1 MSARAIDRR
10 LLGAM
15 LVCSVLTFASALHA
29 QDRAIGPGQE
39 AAVLA
44 LFAPYALAA
53 PVAHGYALWNVA
65 IESAQV
71 VVTLRAADG
80 RETTLTL
87 QHPEVAHAAALHTA
101 SFAVLYGGVSDGDAL
116 AARAALLAA
125 IQRNDDGAFWGE
137 SATAVVDDAGV
148 RVDGIV
154 AIALIFALA
163 SLLAGRLLVDAP
175 RWIGPALLGTLVA
188 GALVR
193 LALSPQ
199 IFLGAWPWSRLYVH
213 ARAVAVGPVL
223 AAYAEHSGQTIYLTD
238 VMLWTS
244 FAYAVV
250 MPLVL
255 FSHATYLLRDARAG
269 LAASFAI
276 AFLPQHVRYS
286 ISEDG
291 FVGSLVLTSLAF
303 ALIHGALRDESK
315 IVRWLLLL
323 ALPWVL
329 YPGYLL
335 RPLNILFIVVYTA
348 AILFLHAET
357 APRWRRALVLGVVLA
372 VGAAASVAFF
382 EQHEKT
388 VEAISILGWLGSVL
402 GVLVSPRLM
411 VMTDPTRTPFVLI
424 VLAVLGGVLTWRAG
438 ERRLVSYLLAWLLL
452 FVVAHAV
459 VVQESMQPRYHM
471 HLVVPFLLLGASAVT
486 RIEARHRRWL
496 WAAAAF
502 LVASPWVHRGFV
514 QDIDYTELR
523 EYEFVHRARALVPA
537 ECTVIEY
544 TGGENRRVDE
554 LRFSRIGVIAG
565 PDGRHKFRAIGVF
578 PDGRPAEGQPS
589 IDALL
594 RDPPECLY
602 FYEGLACSAW
612 RGRNEN
618 YAAQC
623 LALRLVEPARHL
635 LATVEVAQEELVGV
649 VEEGR
654 ALLAHDGGDRAGLGV
669 DAVDADDLVAALVV
683 EERDGLRVRR
693 PVLVAHVPGVGEE
706 RVRHGD
712 LGPRRHVE
720 EVRLGLRDR
729 VPGLEVEVA

>member
-1 MSARAIDRR
+1 MCTRAIDRR
-10 LLGAM
+10 LLAALLLGSV
-15 LVCSVLTFASALHA
+15 LVGSVLTFASSLCA

-44 LFAPYALAA
+44 MFAPYALAQ
-53 PVAHGYALWNVA
+53 PVARGYALWNVA
-65 IESAQV
+65 IESTQV
-71 VVTLRAADG
+71 VVTLRAPDG

-87 QHPEVAHAAALHTA
+87 QRPETADATAQQTA
-101 SFAVLYGGVSDGDAL
+101 SFAVVYGGVADGDAM

-125 IQRNDDGAFWGE
+125 IRRNDRGAFWGE
-137 SATAVVDDAGV
+137 SASAVVDNAGV

-154 AIALIFALA
+154 AIALIFLLAL
-163 SLLAGRLLVDAP
+163 LLAGRLLVDAP
-175 RWIGPALLGTLVA
+175 RWIGPALLGTVVA

-199 IFLGAWPWSRLYVH
+199 IFLGAWPWSRLYLH
-213 ARAVAVGPVL
+213 ARAVAFGPVL
-223 AAYAEHSGQTIYLTD
+223 AAYSEHSAQSIYLTD

-244 FAYAVV
+244 FAYAVL

-303 ALIHGALRDESK
+303 ALIHGALRDESR

-335 RPLNILFIVVYTA
+335 RPLNILFVVVYAA

-372 VGAAASVAFF
+372 TGAAASLAFF

-388 VEAISILGWLGSVL
+388 VEQVSILGWLGKLLAVL
-402 GVLVSPRLM
+402 LSPRLM

-424 VLAVLGGVLTWRAG
+424 VLAVLGGVLTWRKG
-438 ERRLVSYLLAWLLL
+438 ERRLVGYLLAWLLL
-452 FVVAHAV
+452 FVGAHAV
-459 VVQESMQPRYHM
+459 VVQDSMQPRYHM

-496 WAAAAF
+496 WAAGAF
-502 LVASPWVHRGFV
+502 MLVAPWLHRGFV

-523 EYEFVHRARALVPA
+523 EYEFVHRARAIVPA

-544 TGGENRRVDE
+544 TGGENRRDDE

-565 PDGRHKFRAIGVF
+565 PAALHKFKAIGVF

-589 IDALL
+589 IDVLL
-594 RDPPECLY
+594 RDPPDCLY

-612 RGRNEN
+612 RARDEN

-623 LALRLVEPARHL
+623 LALRQRLN
-635 LATVEVAQEELVGV
+635 
-649 VEEGR
+649 
-654 ALLAHDGGDRAGLGV
+654 
-669 DAVDADDLVAALVV
+669 AVPVMQASA
-683 EERDGLRVRR
+683 RVR
-693 PVLVAHVPGVGEE
+693 LYDAHSE
-706 RVRHGD
+706 
-712 LGPRRHVE
+712 GPRPLQVT
-720 EVRLGLRDR
+720 R
-729 VPGLEVEVA
+729 VPFRLSRARLRGR